1 MGRIHWKKG
10 SVILLAL
17 LGLIVFVWAN
27 TTPQTLPFTQNWTDT
42 GLITADDN
50 WSGVAG
56 IVGYRGDNLTSTTGI
71 DPQTVLAADDA
82 GVIDVVANITNPSGN
97 SSGGV
102 GECEI
107 ADPVVALQGSGT
119 ADAPYIKIYL
129 VTTGKSNISVSYNV
143 RDVDGSADNATQQ
156 VALHYRVGGSGS
168 FTNIPAAY
176 IADATTGPSQAT
188 LVTPVSVTLPA
199 ACENQS
205 LVELRIMTTNAAGN
219 DEWVGIDDINI
230 TGTSGNQLSINDVSW
245 TEGEAGTE
253 TFTFNVSLSAPAGA
267 GGVSFDITTADG
279 TATTA
284 DNDYVANSITGALIA
299 EGNSIYAFYVTVNG
313 DTAAEA
319 DETFYVNVTNVTGAT
334 LGDGTGLG
342 TILDDD
348 TINLSINDVTVTEGD
363 AGTTTAA
370 FAVTLSRPALS
381 GGVSFD
387 IATADGTATVADNDY
402 VAIPLTGVTIP
413 EGQTQYA
420 FNVLVNGDATNES
433 TETFSVNVTN
443 ASGTNVT
450 VADGTGAGT
459 ITNDDMPYTP
469 IHTVQGS
476 GSESPYKN
484 QTVTTRGIVTA
495 RKYNGYFIQSR
506 ESLYDEDPDTSEGLQ
521 VFTTTAPPSQIVVG
535 DDVVVT
541 GTVSEYIPNADTYSP
556 PLTELTSSTVNA
568 VLYSGV
574 TLPDPI
580 VLTAADTSPAGSIE
594 QLEKYE
600 GMLVEIPSLTTISPT
615 QGSITESSATATSNG
630 TFYGVIT
637 GIDRPAREPGIEAPE
652 PIPTEPCCIP
662 RFDGNPER
670 LRVDTD
676 AIDGT
681 SAANLTT
688 GVEITNLVGPLDY
701 GYRTYTILAQSG
713 WSATD
718 NIEPI
723 PVVMGSPS
731 EATIASFNMLR
742 FFDTVNDPDTS
753 DAVLTATAFNNRLA
767 KASLIFRTI
776 LQLPD
781 IVGVQE
787 VENLT
792 TLQAIAAKINA
803 DVVAG
808 GGTDPQYVAYLE
820 EGNDVGGID
829 VGFLVKSTRVT
840 VDSVVQYGK
849 DTIFSFPGS
858 DDAPLNDRPPLVLD
872 GTVNLDN
879 ETMPLLVIVNHLRS
893 LGSIDDPTDGPRVR
907 AKRQAQAEYLADLI
921 QDFQAADPDVL
932 LASLGDYNAYPFN
945 DGYVDVMGT
954 VRGDPVP
961 ADEVLVQVSND
972 LVDPDLI
979 DLMSTIMAGDAYSY
993 TYDGNTQAL
1002 DHILV
1007 NRNLRNQLDSFQV
1020 ARINADFPQIYYGD
1034 PARPEKLSDH
1044 DPEVA
1049 YFSWNTPLR
1058 GDLNL
1063 DGFVD
1068 SADLLLFANYFAGN
1082 DVILD
1087 GSTDLNF
1094 SGATD
1099 LADLVWLQN
1108 EVGGNNPAK

>member
-1 MGRIHWKKG
+1 MSRNHWKKG
-10 SVILLAL
+10 SLILLAL
-17 LGLIVFVWAN
+17 LGLIVFIWAN
-27 TTPQTLPFTQNWTDT
+27 TTPQTLPFTQNWANT
-42 GLITADDN
+42 GLITAAND
-50 WSGVAG
+50 WSGVPG
-56 IVGYRGDNLTSTTGI
+56 ITGYRGDNLTSANDV
-71 DPQTVLAADDA
+71 DPQTVLAPDSP
-82 GVIDVVANITNPSGN
+82 GVINVIANLTNPSGS

-102 GECEI
+102 AECEI
-107 ADPVVALQGSGT
+107 ADPVIALQGSGT
-119 ADAPYIKIYL
+119 ADAPYIKIFL
-129 VTTGKSNISVSYNV
+129 DTTGKSNISVSYNL
-143 RDVDGSADNATQQ
+143 RDVDGSTDNAVQQ
-156 VALHYRVGGSGS
+156 VALHYRVGGSGN
-168 FTNIPAAY
+168 FVNVPAAY
-176 IADATTGPSQAT
+176 VADATTGPSLAT

-199 ACENQS
+199 ACDNQS
-205 LVELRIMTTNAAGN
+205 LVELRIMTTNAGGN

-230 TGTSGNQLSINDVSW
+230 TGTSGNQLSINDTSW
-245 TEGEAGTE
+245 TEGTAGTE
-253 TFTFNVSLSAPAGA
+253 TFTFTVSLSSPAGA
-267 GGVSFDITTADG
+267 GGVTFDIATADG

-299 EGNSIYAFYVTVNG
+299 EGNSTYSFYVTVNG
-313 DTAAEA
+313 DTVAEPN
-319 DETFYVNVTNVTGAT
+319 ETFNVNVTNVTGAT
-334 LGDGTGLG
+334 LGDGTGVG

-348 TINLSINDVTVTEGD
+348 TIALSINDVTVTEGD
-363 AGTTTAA
+363 AGTVTAA
-370 FAVTLSRPALS
+370 FTVALSQPALS

-402 VAIPLTGVTIP
+402 VANGVNGATIP
-413 EGQTQYA
+413 EGQTQYT
-420 FNVLVNGDATNES
+420 FNVLVNGDTTNES
-433 TETFSVNVTN
+433 TETYSVNVSN
-443 ASGTNVT
+443 ATGTNVT
-450 VADGTGAGT
+450 VADGTGVGS

-469 IHTVQGS
+469 IHTIQGS

-521 VFTTTAPPSQIVVG
+521 IFTSSAPPSQIVVG
-535 DDVVVT
+535 ADVVVT
-541 GTVSEYIPNADTYSP
+541 GTVSEYIPTADTYSP
-556 PLTELTSSTVNA
+556 PLTELTGSTVNA
-568 VLYSGV
+568 VLYTGV

-600 GMLVEIPSLTTISPT
+600 GMLVEVPSLTTISPT

-630 TFYGVIT
+630 TFYGVVT
-637 GIDRPAREPGIEAPE
+637 GVDRPAREPGIAAPE
-652 PIPTEPCCIP
+652 PIPTPPCCIP

-681 SAANLTT
+681 TAANVTT

-701 GYRTYTILAQSG
+701 GYRTYTILAENG

-718 NIEPI
+718 NIDPI
-723 PVVMGSPS
+723 PVVMGSAS

-742 FFDTVNDPDTS
+742 FFDDVNDPSTS
-753 DAVLTATAFNNRLA
+753 DPVLTPTAYNNRLA

-787 VENLT
+787 IENLT

-808 GGTDPQYVAYLE
+808 GGTDPQYVAYLQ

-840 VDSVVQYGK
+840 VDSVTQYGK
-849 DTIFSFPGS
+849 DTIFTWDGS
-858 DDAPLNDRPPLVLD
+858 LLNDRPPLVLD
-872 GTVNLDN
+872 GTVNLDGG
-879 ETMPLLVIVNHLRS
+879 ETMPLIVIVNHLRS
-893 LGSIDDPTDGPRVR
+893 MSSLSDPTDGPRVR
-907 AKRQAQAEYLADLI
+907 AKRQAQAEYLANLI
-921 QDFQAADPDVL
+921 QGFQAADPDVL
-932 LASLGDYNAYPFN
+932 LASVGDYNAYPFS
-945 DGYVDVMGT
+945 DGYVDVAGT
-954 VRGDPVP
+954 VRGNPAP
-961 ADEVLVQVSND
+961 ADEVLIQVSND
-972 LVDPDLI
+972 LVEPDLI

-1007 NRNLRNQLDSFQV
+1007 NQNLRNQLDSFQV